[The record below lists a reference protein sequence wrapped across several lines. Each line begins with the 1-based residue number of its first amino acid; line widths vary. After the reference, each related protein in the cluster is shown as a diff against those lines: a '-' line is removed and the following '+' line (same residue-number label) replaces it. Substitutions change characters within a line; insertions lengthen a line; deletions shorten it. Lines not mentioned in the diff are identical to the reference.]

1 MTKWIVSGLILF
13 VLAIGGKAFSAD
25 GNWELLGRREVDLG
39 HDHDRIDVS
48 GKHERLRQLEL
59 RVEGAPVEIHRMVV
73 TLGSDQKWEPQIRHK
88 FEKNSRSH
96 AIDLPGDRREI
107 KRIDFDYASLDK
119 RGGKAVVSVYGR

>member
-1 MTKWIVSGLILF
+1 MTKWIISGLMLL
-13 VLAIGGKAFSAD
+13 VLAAGGNGFSAE

-39 HDHDRIDVS
+39 RDHDRIDVS
-48 GKHERLRQLEL
+48 GKHGRLRQLEL
-59 RVEGAPVEIHRMVV
+59 RVEGAPVEIHRMAV
-73 TLGSDQKWEPQIRHK
+73 TFGSDQKWEPQIRHR

-107 KRIDFDYASLDK
+107 KRIDFDYSSLGK